1 VSDPRQRP
9 LPADVSREVADEAER
24 VALETVWQALDTAR
38 PAPAVSAAESAA
50 MWEAIV
56 AGTATS
62 DREPPP
68 KISEEASHA
77 APTVGRTATRPSP
90 RPAWAQRRVRGA
102 ALATVVLAVVATI
115 LGRPGAWQEVQV
127 PRAQQRTVALPDG
140 SAVTLSAGA
149 RLRYREG
156 FRAWFGRAADRRLEL
171 DGTAYFAVR
180 KDGRA
185 FTVGTH
191 NAEVRVLGTE
201 FEVQAWAGEGA
212 GTSVSVADG
221 RVSLSARS
229 GREITLAAGDRAAV
243 APDATAPGAASAVAV
258 DRVAPWRRGGF
269 VAVDEPLAQVVAAL
283 ERQFDVSIE
292 LDDAAIGA
300 RRITLYYPEAALDR
314 VLGDLTTMQ
323 SLTLER
329 RREGY
334 RLRQP

>member
-9 LPADVSREVADEAER
+9 LPADVAREVPDEAER
-24 VALETVWQALDTAR
+24 VALETVWHALDAAR
-38 PAPAVSAAESAA
+38 PASMVSAAESAA
-50 MWEAIV
+50 MWAAIV
-56 AGTATS
+56 EGTATS

-68 KISEEASHA
+68 NSTAAASLA
-77 APTVGRTATRPSP
+77 AATNGRTTLRPSP
-90 RPAWAQRRVRGA
+90 RPAWARRRVRGA
-102 ALATVVLAVVATI
+102 ALATVALAVVAMI
-115 LGRPGAWQEVQV
+115 LGRPGAWLEVQV

-149 RLRYREG
+149 RLRYRDG

-185 FTVGTH
+185 FTVRTH
-191 NAEVRVLGTE
+191 NAAVRVLGTE

-212 GTSVSVADG
+212 GTSVTVAEG

-243 APDATAPGAASAVAV
+243 ARDATAPSAASSVVV

-269 VAVDEPLAQVVAAL
+269 VAVDEPLGQVVASL
-283 ERQFDVSIE
+283 ERQFDVVIAV
-292 LDDAAIGA
+292 DDAAVGD
-300 RRITLYYPEAALDR
+300 RRVTLYYPEAALDR
-314 VLGDLTTMQ
+314 VLGDLATMH
-323 SLTLER
+323 SLTVER

-334 RLRQP
+334 RLRRP